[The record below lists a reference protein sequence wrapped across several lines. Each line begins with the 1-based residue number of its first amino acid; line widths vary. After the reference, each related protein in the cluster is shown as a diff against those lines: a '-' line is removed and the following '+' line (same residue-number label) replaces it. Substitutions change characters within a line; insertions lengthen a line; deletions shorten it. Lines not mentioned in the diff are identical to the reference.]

1 MKHFIPPDYE
11 TAWFVDFYDTR
22 KILFLKTMTRK
33 FPKDQEPKEKK
44 KEQKNQNYRSLLRQI
59 QVSNF

>member
-1 MKHFIPPDYE
+1 MQYFIPPDYE

-22 KILFLKTMTRK
+22 KFLFLKNMTRD

-44 KEQKNQNYRSLLRQI
+44 KEQKMRIIVQ
-59 QVSNF
+59 F